1 MKAEIDTYDLLIHG
15 IFAAMGGVVR
25 EIKSPDEDKSFPTFV
40 GGAMVGIF
48 AGMVVYFICKEFNVG
63 EYLTVAL
70 TGLAGYSGAP
80 TLDVLTKLFT
90 KLAKLKIQLPDD
102 KSK

>member
-1 MKAEIDTYDLLIHG
+1 MKAEINVYDILLHG
-15 IFAAMGGVVR
+15 IFAAMGGLVR
-25 EIKSPDEDKSFPTFV
+25 EIKSPDEGKNFTQFV

-48 AGMVVYFICKEFNVG
+48 AGMVVYFLCKEFKTG

-80 TLDVLTKLFT
+80 TLDVLTKIFT
-90 KLAKLKIQLPDD
+90 KLAKLKIELPKDEQ
-102 KSK
+102 